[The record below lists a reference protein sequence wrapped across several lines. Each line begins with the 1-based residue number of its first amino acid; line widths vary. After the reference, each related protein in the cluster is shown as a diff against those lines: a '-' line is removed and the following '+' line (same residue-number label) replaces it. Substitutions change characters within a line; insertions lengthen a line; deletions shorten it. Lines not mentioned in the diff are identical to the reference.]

1 VIVKEAPEGVN
12 DFAGLRFGDPK
23 EKEKPMRVVVQRV
36 LEASV
41 AVDEEM
47 VGQIGR
53 GLLLY
58 LAVKD
63 GDGPADTEYLVD
75 KVLGLRILEDDSGKM
90 NLSLKEVGGALLIV
104 SQFTLY
110 GDCRRGRRPSFS
122 MAAPPEAAN
131 RLYQSFVERC
141 RQHRITVRTGVFRE
155 TMRIRSINDGPV
167 TLLLDSSKSF

>member
-1 VIVKEAPEGVN
+1 
-12 DFAGLRFGDPK
+12 
-23 EKEKPMRVVVQRV
+23 MRVVVQRV

-41 AVDEEM
+41 TVGGEV

-63 GDGPADTEYLVD
+63 GDGPADTDYLVD
-75 KVLGLRILEDDSGKM
+75 KVVGLRIFEDDGGKM
-90 NLSLKEVGGALLIV
+90 NRSLKEAGGALLIV

-110 GDCRRGRRPSFS
+110 GDCRRGRRPSFAL
-122 MAAPPEAAN
+122 AASPEAAN
-131 RLYQSFVERC
+131 RLYQAFVDRC
-141 RQHRITVRTGVFRE
+141 RQQSIRVQTGVFRE
-155 TMRIRSINDGPV
+155 TMSVRSTNDGPV

>member
-1 VIVKEAPEGVN
+1 
-12 DFAGLRFGDPK
+12 
-23 EKEKPMRVVVQRV
+23 MRVVVQRV

-41 AVDEEM
+41 TVGEEV

-63 GDGPADTEYLVD
+63 GDGPADTDYLVD
-75 KVLGLRILEDDSGKM
+75 KIVGLRIFEDDSGKM

-110 GDCRRGRRPSFS
+110 GDCRKGRRPSFS
-122 MAAPPEAAN
+122 MAAQPEAAN
-131 RLYQSFVERC
+131 RLYQSFIARF
-141 RQHRITVRTGVFRE
+141 RQQRIRVQTGVFRE
-155 TMRIRSINDGPV
+155 TMRIRSTNDGPV
-167 TLLLDSSKSF
+167 TLLLDSSKIF

>member
-1 VIVKEAPEGVN
+1 
-12 DFAGLRFGDPK
+12 
-23 EKEKPMRVVVQRV
+23 MRVVVQRV

-41 AVDEEM
+41 TVGEEE

-63 GDGPADTEYLVD
+63 GDGRADSDYLVD
-75 KVLGLRILEDDSGKM
+75 KVLGLRIFEDGSGKM

-110 GDCRRGRRPSFS
+110 GDCRKGRRPSFS
-122 MAAPPEAAN
+122 MAAAPEAAN
-131 RLYQSFVERC
+131 RLYQIFVDRC
-141 RQHRITVRTGVFRE
+141 RQQRIKVQTGVFRA
-155 TMRIRSINDGPV
+155 TMKIRSTNDGPV

>member
-1 VIVKEAPEGVN
+1 
-12 DFAGLRFGDPK
+12 
-23 EKEKPMRVVVQRV
+23 MRVVVQRV

-41 AVDEEM
+41 TVGEET
-47 VGQIGR
+47 VGKIGR

-75 KVLGLRILEDDSGKM
+75 KVLGLRIFEDDSGKM
-90 NLSLKEVGGALLIV
+90 NLSLKEVCGALLIV

-122 MAAPPEAAN
+122 IAAPPEAAN

-141 RQHRITVRTGVFRE
+141 RQQRITVQTGVFRE
-155 TMRIRSINDGPV
+155 TMRVRSTNDGPV

>member
-1 VIVKEAPEGVN
+1 
-12 DFAGLRFGDPK
+12 
-23 EKEKPMRVVVQRV
+23 MRVVVQRV

-41 AVDEEM
+41 TVGGQV

-63 GDGPADTEYLVD
+63 GDGPPDTETLVD
-75 KVLGLRILEDDSGKM
+75 KIVGLRIFEDDSGKM
-90 NLSLKEVGGALLIV
+90 NRSLKEVGGALLIV

-131 RLYQSFVERC
+131 RLYQSFVDSC
-141 RQHRITVRTGVFRE
+141 RQQRIRVQTGVFRE
-155 TMRIRSINDGPV
+155 SMRVRSTNDGPV

>member
-1 VIVKEAPEGVN
+1 
-12 DFAGLRFGDPK
+12 
-23 EKEKPMRVVVQRV
+23 MRVVVQRV

-41 AVDEEM
+41 TVGEEV

-58 LAVKD
+58 IAVKD
-63 GDGPADTEYLVD
+63 GDGPADADYLVD
-75 KVLGLRILEDDSGKM
+75 KIVGLRIFEDDSGKM

-110 GDCRRGRRPSFS
+110 GDCRKGRRPSFS

-131 RLYQSFVERC
+131 RLYQSFIDRF
-141 RQHRITVRTGVFRE
+141 RQQQISVQTGVFRE
-155 TMRIRSINDGPV
+155 TMRIRSTNDGPV

>member
-1 VIVKEAPEGVN
+1 
-12 DFAGLRFGDPK
+12 
-23 EKEKPMRVVVQRV
+23 MRVVVQRV

-41 AVDEEM
+41 TVGGEV

-63 GDGPADTEYLVD
+63 GDGPADTDYLVD
-75 KVLGLRILEDDSGKM
+75 KIVGLRIFEDESGKM
-90 NLSLKEVGGALLIV
+90 NRSLKEAGGSLLIV

-122 MAAPPEAAN
+122 MAASPEAAN
-131 RLYQSFVERC
+131 RLYRSFVDSC
-141 RQHRITVRTGVFRE
+141 RQQRIRVQTGVFRE
-155 TMRIRSINDGPV
+155 TMSVRSTNDGPV
-167 TLLLDSSKSF
+167 TFLLDSAKSF